1 MKSLTFFVFGVM
13 ATFFVLSNQKEIR
26 NIKEQ
31 FLKDFSLPE
40 ENEIDYNDYDPSQDE
55 RFSDEARS
63 YFNEIVKKS
72 EYSGCTTIDRWKSDM
87 KIYVMGQKPD
97 YLMDELY
104 RIVDELNELIDPID
118 IEIVDSEEESNYVI
132 IMDSKE
138 TYNQFDPYSK
148 KFTDNNWGL
157 FIISGNDDI
166 ISGSMYVDVVRCNSE
181 EGQKHLLR
189 EELTQSLGL
198 KNDSY
203 DYPKSIFYQGWTTT
217 TEYAPIDRELI
228 QMLYNYW

>member
-1 MKSLTFFVFGVM
+1 
-13 ATFFVLSNQKEIR
+13 
-26 NIKEQ
+26 
-31 FLKDFSLPE
+31 
-40 ENEIDYNDYDPSQDE
+40 
-55 RFSDEARS
+55 
-63 YFNEIVKKS
+63 
-72 EYSGCTTIDRWKSDM
+72 
-87 KIYVMGQKPD
+87 
-97 YLMDELY
+97 
-104 RIVDELNELIDPID
+104 
-118 IEIVDSEEESNYVI
+118 
-132 IMDSKE
+132 MDSKE